1 MVRRR
6 MAATVAAMIVAA
18 QLGSPLAAEPT
29 VDQLNDIKAMLS
41 ENDVSGLQA
50 YLAVNAELLEGE
62 GQLAI
67 LLRRFLLESRHLPN
81 YLSDS
86 PNAGGAPTEEGSDSG
101 ADPAGGPPDGSG
113 SY

>member
-6 MAATVAAMIVAA
+6 MATTVAAMIVAA

-41 ENDVSGLQA
+41 ENDISGLQA
-50 YLAVNAELLEGE
+50 YLAVNAELLEGD

-67 LLRRFLLESRHLPN
+67 LLRRFLLESKHLPN

-86 PNAGGAPTEEGSDSG
+86 PIAAPLEEGSDSG
-101 ADPAGGPPDGSG
+101 DDPVAGPPDDSG